1 MGKASDDALPDWIG
15 NEYEYDRCRQIS
27 LLKTASGRGCQRD
40 RYIWLLLDNLGD
52 EHLETS
58 RIAFT
63 TEQLDVG
70 GSIAALVQR
79 VIEPIN
85 RRAIGKAAVQNDNAA
100 LVRRAQVKRPPR
112 NRRAAE
118 QRDELA
124 ARSHSMTSSAATSK
138 VCGTTRPSALAEVV
152 LMTRSNLVGCS
163 TERSPGLVPRR
174 ILSTI
179 STACR

>member
-1 MGKASDDALPDWIG
+1 MGKAPDDTLPDWIG

-27 LLKTASGRGCQRD
+27 LLKPASGRGCQRD
-40 RYIWLLLDNLGD
+40 RYIWLLLDNLDD
-52 EHLETS
+52 EHLETI

-70 GSIAALVQR
+70 GSIPALVQR

-100 LVRRAQVKRPPR
+100 LVRRAQAKRPPR

-118 QRDELA
+118 QRDEVA
-124 ARSHSMTSSAATSK
+124 PRHSITSSVMASTPSGI
-138 VCGTTRPSALAEVV
+138 VRPSV
-152 LMTRSNLVGCS
+152 L
-163 TERSPGLVPRR
+163 EVPRLITNSNFVGAR
-174 ILSTI
+174 TGSSAGFSPLSM
-179 STACR
+179 RPV

>member
-27 LLKTASGRGCQRD
+27 LLKPASGRGRQRD
-40 RYIWLLLDNLGD
+40 RYIWLLLYNLGD
-52 EHLETS
+52 EHLETV

-70 GSIAALVQR
+70 GSIAALL
-79 VIEPIN
+79 EPIN
-85 RRAIGKAAVQNDNAA
+85 RRAIGKAAVQNDDAA

-112 NRRAAE
+112 NRRPAE

-124 ARSHSMTSSAATSK
+124 PLHSMTSSASASNLS
-138 VCGTTRPSALAEVV
+138 GIWIPSAFAVFRLITNSYFVGAC
-152 LMTRSNLVGCS
+152 TGRSAGLSPLRMRS
-163 TERSPGLVPRR
+163 T
-174 ILSTI
+174 
-179 STACR
+179 